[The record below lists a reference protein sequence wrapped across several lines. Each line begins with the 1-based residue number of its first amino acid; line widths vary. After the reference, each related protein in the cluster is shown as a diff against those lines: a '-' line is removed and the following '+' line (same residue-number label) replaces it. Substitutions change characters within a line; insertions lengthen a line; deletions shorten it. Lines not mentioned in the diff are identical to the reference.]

1 MLDIKTLI
9 ISCMETTNEICEG
22 QYWKLITEDTGI
34 MNHATGELM
43 DSIDFVG
50 LLMLIEDGI
59 FKQTGKAVKLLAG
72 GKVFTLADS
81 PFKTVGTL
89 EKYIHEVIDNRD
101 K

>member
-1 MLDIKTLI
+1 MLDIKALI
-9 ISCMETTNEICEG
+9 ISCMETINEVSEG
-22 QYWKLITEDTGI
+22 QYWNIISDDTGI

-89 EKYIHEVIDNRD
+89 EKYIKESIREE
-101 K
+101 KT